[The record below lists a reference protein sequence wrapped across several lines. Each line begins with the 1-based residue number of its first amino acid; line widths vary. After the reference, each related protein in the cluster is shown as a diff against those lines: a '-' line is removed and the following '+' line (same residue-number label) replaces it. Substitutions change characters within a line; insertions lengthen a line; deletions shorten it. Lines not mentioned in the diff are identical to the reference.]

1 MDASDVI
8 ALLAL
13 LVAGLS
19 ALYARWS
26 WTQAKRANEIS
37 LLGHK
42 KEIYDAFFELKM
54 HMMQKGNF
62 AELGE
67 VSKFYY
73 SSRNASIY
81 LPSELAENIEKY
93 YEACFCLAEIN
104 RKNGGL
110 TNEGG
115 IESESHIKT
124 ERELAPKIEK
134 AVLKLLKRAQA

>member
-1 MDASDVI
+1 MDTSDVI
-8 ALLAL
+8 ALLAF

-26 WTQAKRANEIS
+26 WTQAKRANEIN

-54 HMMQKGNF
+54 HMMQKAKF

-73 SSRNASIY
+73 PSRNASIF
-81 LPSELAENIEKY
+81 LPSELAENIKQY
-93 YEACFCLAEIN
+93 YEACFWLAEIN

-110 TNEGG
+110 TREGG
-115 IESESHIKT
+115 IEAEPHIKT
-124 ERELAPKIEK
+124 ERELAPKIEN
-134 AVLKLLKRAQA
+134 AVLKLLRNAQA

>member
-1 MDASDVI
+1 MDTSDVI
-8 ALLAL
+8 ALLAF

-26 WTQAKRANEIS
+26 WAQAKRANEIS

-42 KEIYDAFFELKM
+42 KEIYDAFFELRM
-54 HMMQKGNF
+54 HMMQKAEF
-62 AELGE
+62 ADLGE

-73 SSRNASIY
+73 PSRNASIY
-81 LPSELAENIEKY
+81 LPSELAESIEKY
-93 YEACFCLAEIN
+93 YEACFWLAEIN

-110 TNEGG
+110 KKEGS
-115 IESESHIKT
+115 IEAEPHIKT

-134 AVLKLLKRAQA
+134 DVLKLLKSAQA